1 MRRVNW
7 MMAAALLGALLS
19 AGPADAGVGFRVT
32 GGISRIAYGDFNRFV
47 DFVNDVIAETDTA
60 AGSGPIGQIDHINWV
75 PEASAELLYGI
86 APPVTVGVGAGII
99 SGSSKFTFDV
109 GGNTLSFRHQVK
121 AYPFTAT
128 AYVNIPAPVPFAK
141 PYAFLGGGL
150 YYSKISF
157 TTSVT
162 SNDTTGV
169 SDAELTHWGLGVH
182 GGAGF
187 EFSFAPMVSIDL
199 SVHGRYARIKG
210 YRGTSTLNGAHP
222 EDVFLASFVQAGDVN
237 FGPEPVAD
245 LAKFQ
250 EGSVDLS
257 GFGVSVAVKVA
268 F

>member
-1 MRRVNW
+1 MRRVNAII
-7 MMAAALLGALLS
+7 AAALLGALLS

-32 GGISRIAYGDFNRFV
+32 GGISHIAYGDFNRFV
-47 DFVNDVIAETDTA
+47 DFVNNVIAENDTA
-60 AGSGPIGQIDHINWV
+60 AGTGPIGKIDHINWV
-75 PEASAELLYGI
+75 PEASAEVLYGFTP
-86 APPVTVGVGAGII
+86 AVTAGVGAGII

-109 GGNTLSFRHQVK
+109 GGNTLSFKHMVK

-128 AYVNIPAPVPFAK
+128 AYVRIPASIPFAK
-141 PYAFLGGGL
+141 PYAFVGGGL

-169 SDAELTHWGLGVH
+169 SDAQLSHWGLGIH
-182 GGAGF
+182 GGAGL
-187 EFSFAPMVSIDL
+187 EFSFASIVSIDL
-199 SVHGRYARIKG
+199 AVQGRYARIKG
-210 YRGTSTLNGAHP
+210 YRGTSTFDGAHP
-222 EDVFLASFVQAGDVN
+222 EDVFLASFVQDGEVN

-245 LAKFQ
+245 LGKFQ

-257 GFGVSVAVKVA
+257 GFGVTIAAKVA